1 MVVSFSNN
9 FIFLRLP
16 KNASTSVAAYF
27 VKNACDNNDVWT
39 RINDAGVGDHN
50 ISPSVI
56 AKHKHDYHFIH
67 MTLNEIVHENIIT
80 LDQARSM
87 DVINIIRD
95 PFERQLSLYFWK
107 QRGNRSPEDFRKQ
120 FKNGYHANDI
130 SNKITQYDYGCV
142 AGEHVAKCWLYD
154 DIERHLQQFCS
165 DRNLPNPSLNTYKS
179 TISDKKDM
187 SYYDE
192 ETYAAVAEYY
202 AKDIELYNRLKNEN

>member
-1 MVVSFSNN
+1 
-9 FIFLRLP
+9 
-16 KNASTSVAAYF
+16 
-27 VKNACDNNDVWT
+27 
-39 RINDAGVGDHN
+39 
-50 ISPSVI
+50 
-56 AKHKHDYHFIH
+56 
-67 MTLNEIVHENIIT
+67 
-80 LDQARSM
+80 M

-120 FKNGYHANDI
+120 FKNGYHANDV

-165 DRNLPNPSLNTYKS
+165 DRNLPNTSLNTYKS
-179 TISDKKDM
+179 TVSDKKDM